1 MLDVVFIVCVL
12 RASELAADAQLL
24 SGIIWCMLMPIVQ
37 LNDACYNLTVDKM
50 NLFLGPYLG

>member
-1 MLDVVFIVCVL
+1 M
-12 RASELAADAQLL
+12 QLL
-24 SGIIWCMLMPIVQ
+24 LGISWCMLIVQ